1 MATFST
7 YKRVLWKKNQLA
19 CLSKKNKKRLKCEM
33 ESEPPKKN
41 KIMQMIKNVFL
52 KSHEY
57 EKIELLA
64 DKKSSN

>member
-1 MATFST
+1 
-7 YKRVLWKKNQLA
+7 
-19 CLSKKNKKRLKCEM
+19 M

-41 KIMQMIKNVFL
+41 KIIQMIKNVFL

>member
-1 MATFST
+1 
-7 YKRVLWKKNQLA
+7 
-19 CLSKKNKKRLKCEM
+19 M

-52 KSHEY
+52 KPHEY

-64 DKKSSN
+64 NKKSSN